1 MRPPPPSS
9 AIASSQESPSPLK
22 LSLLTDARL
31 IAAAL
36 ALLATALLLLL
47 PATFFE
53 GYDYVTMHGFNRAY
67 LHRAVLAGEF
77 PWWNPYTALGRPF
90 FSDIETATAYPPTWL
105 IFPLGITGGVIAG
118 VALHLWLALW
128 GTQRLASVLGATS
141 LCAWLAALT
150 FAGSGMLLARL
161 QLGQMTVFSAACWLP
176 LLFWTGVRLQD
187 TPGSRHVVLL
197 ALAECGCVL
206 AGSPNVVWLGNC
218 GLAVF
223 LATRTASLR
232 GLRLLVQNLLLAAV
246 LTFCLAAVQLLPF
259 ADLIQAGNRPL
270 QGAEY
275 ATRHGML
282 PTTWA
287 SLLVPVGGPA
297 QFAPEFNLFIGAPL
311 GIAGL
316 VALLAGWRDRTLRAL
331 AALAIFGGVLAA
343 GGRLPVLGWLAETL
357 PGFGAMR
364 YPSRYGILVG
374 FAVLLAGSILLSR
387 RLPAR
392 RSWLFRS
399 VAAVQLALLVISAI
413 NLSRQYRTPSTGY
426 WDSDLRADLQEH
438 GLFAPSGVPPRIA
451 FNPGRVRSNSGM
463 VEGYSTLDGF
473 ANPMLRN
480 VWTAIHREA
489 GVTPSTFNFHELPE
503 AIHHAGPF
511 PMPSARLVA
520 GWDPKRSATI
530 FRNPASAG
538 PRAWLSSRE
547 DATHL
552 REKTLPGSQAAITRF
567 SRNAID
573 LEVSSP
579 TTATLILAEPAYP
592 GWSATIDGIPAPS
605 REVHGWMRGVD
616 LPAGNTTVHFR
627 FHPRRLWLGIALALL
642 GLLSCRWLW
651 RRDIKQ
657 ASATPCM

>member
-1 MRPPPPSS
+1 MSIP
-9 AIASSQESPSPLK
+9 AHSPVAPTAGSPFPRK
-22 LSLLTDARL
+22 RSLLADERL
-31 IAAAL
+31 VAAAL

-53 GYDYVTMHGFNRAY
+53 GFDYVTMHGFNRAY

-105 IFPLGITGGVIAG
+105 IFPLGITGGVVAG

-128 GTQRLASVLGATS
+128 GTQRLSSALGATP

-176 LLFWTGVRLQD
+176 LLFWAGVRLQD
-187 TPGSRHVVLL
+187 APGSRHVVLL

-206 AGSPNVVWLGNC
+206 AGSPNVVWLGSC

-223 LATRTASLR
+223 LVARISSLR

-246 LTFCLAAVQLLPF
+246 LTFCLSALQLLPF

-297 QFAPEFNLFIGAPL
+297 QFAPEFNLFVGAPL
-311 GIAGL
+311 GIAGI

-331 AALAIFGGVLAA
+331 AALAIFGVVLAA

-387 RLPAR
+387 RIPAR
-392 RSWLFRS
+392 RSWLLWS

-413 NLSRQYRTPSTGY
+413 NLSRQYRTPSSGY
-426 WDSDLRADLQEH
+426 WDSALRADLESH
-438 GLFAPSGVPPRIA
+438 GLFTPNGVPPRIA
-451 FNPGRVRSNSGM
+451 FHPGRVRPNSGM

-480 VWTAIHREA
+480 VWLSVHREA
-489 GVTPSTFNFHELPE
+489 GVAASEFNFHQLAED
-503 AIHHAGPF
+503 IHRAAPF

-520 GWDPKRSATI
+520 GWDPQRSATI
-530 FRNPASAG
+530 FRHPASAG
-538 PRAWLSSRE
+538 PRAWISARE
-547 DATHL
+547 EAE
-552 REKTLPGSQAAITRF
+552 RFPEKILPASKAVITRF
-567 SRNAID
+567 SRNAIALD
-573 LEVSSP
+573 VVSP
-579 TTATLILAEPAYP
+579 TSGTLILSEPAYT
-592 GWSATIDGIPAPS
+592 GWSVTVNDSPAQS
-605 REVHGWMRGVD
+605 REVNGWMRAVD
-616 LPAGNTTVHFR
+616 LPAGDSVVQFHFC
-627 FHPRRLWLGIALALL
+627 PRWLWLGFALTLL
-642 GLLSCRWLW
+642 GILGCCILWL
-651 RRDIKQ
+651 RGGKQ
-657 ASATPCM
+657 PSLA